1 MKACSQCQQLNQED
15 ANFCYQCGNDLG
27 SGAVSVVST
36 PISTRTDENLWRE
49 FIGPNADRYL
59 EQFKKFGSPQSPR
72 FALTWNWPAFL
83 YVSFL
88 WFLYRK
94 MYLYAAVYA
103 IGPMVSS
110 YLTGDMTSGIVWS
123 VVAGATANYV
133 YYWHCREHIAAI
145 KQQAWNDPAQQHTV
159 LKEEG
164 GVQPYVIW
172 VGVALY
178 LLFSLTM
185 FKMLQDGG
193 IELDPLLKKFKSTQN
208 VTGFSAG
215 VASSSMPETSPSPAR
230 RPLHRN
236 PRLPAFAPTA
246 YTCAAS
252 FSATSS

>member
-1 MKACSQCQQLNQED
+1 MKACIQCQQQNQDD

-27 SGAVSVVST
+27 VSNAASATST
-36 PISTRTDENLWRE
+36 PFSSRTDEDLWRD
-49 FIGPNADRYL
+49 FIGPNANRYL
-59 EQFKKFGSPQSPR
+59 EQFRRFGSPQSPR

-103 IGPMVSS
+103 IGPMVST

-133 YYWHCREHIAAI
+133 YYWHCRENIAAI
-145 KQQAWNDPAQQHTV
+145 KQHAWNDPIQQHAA

-172 VGVALY
+172 VGVVFY

-185 FKMLQDGG
+185 FKMLQDGA
-193 IELDPLLKKFKSTQN
+193 LDGDKVPKTTAKT
-208 VTGFSAG
+208 AG
-215 VASSSMPETSPSPAR
+215 NAEDVRVSVGAVVAT
-230 RPLHRN
+230 
-236 PRLPAFAPTA
+236 
-246 YTCAAS
+246 
-252 FSATSS
+252 

>member
-1 MKACSQCQQLNQED
+1 MKPCAQCQQQNQDD

-27 SGAVSVVST
+27 SPATASAEST
-36 PISTRTDENLWRE
+36 PFINRTDSDLWRD

-59 EQFKKFGSPQSPR
+59 QHFQKFGPPHAPR

-103 IGPMVSS
+103 MGPMVST

-145 KQQAWNDPAQQHTV
+145 KQQAWNDPAQQHAAM
-159 LKEEG
+159 KEEG

-172 VGVALY
+172 VGVVFY
-178 LLFSLTM
+178 LIFSLTM
-185 FKMLQDGG
+185 FKMFQEGA
-193 IELDPLLKKFKSTQN
+193 LDSDNVPKKRAKTAGTSRLSALSLPGDPGLKPAPVLL
-208 VTGFSAG
+208 VRR
-215 VASSSMPETSPSPAR
+215 SP
-230 RPLHRN
+230 
-236 PRLPAFAPTA
+236 
-246 YTCAAS
+246 
-252 FSATSS
+252 

>member
-1 MKACSQCQQLNQED
+1 MMGCKKNESGHEGYVTWHCGTLCAMKPCGQCQQQNQDD
-15 ANFCYQCGNDLG
+15 AKFCYQCGNEL
-27 SGAVSVVST
+27 AAAPAAALPST
-36 PISTRTDENLWRE
+36 PLSNRTDHDLWRD

-59 EQFKKFGSPQSPR
+59 EHFKKFGPAQSPR

-103 IGPMVSS
+103 IGPMVST
-110 YLTGDMTSGIVWS
+110 YVTGDMTSGVVWS

-145 KQQAWNDPAQQHTV
+145 KQQAWNDPAQQHV
-159 LKEEG
+159 ALKEEG

-172 VGVALY
+172 VGVVFY

-185 FKMLQDGG
+185 FKMLQEGM
-193 IELDPLLKKFKSTQN
+193 LDLEKAPKKPKTAGHAA
-208 VTGFSAG
+208 VFSG
-215 VASSSMPETSPSPAR
+215 VAAR
-230 RPLHRN
+230 
-236 PRLPAFAPTA
+236 
-246 YTCAAS
+246 
-252 FSATSS
+252 

>member
-1 MKACSQCQQLNQED
+1 MKPCGQCQQQNQDD

-27 SGAVSVVST
+27 VPATGAST
-36 PISTRTDENLWRE
+36 AISSRTDGDLWRD

-59 EQFKKFGSPQSPR
+59 EQFRKFGPPHAPR
-72 FALTWNWPAFL
+72 FALTWHWPAFL

-103 IGPMVSS
+103 IGPMVST
-110 YLTGDMTSGIVWS
+110 YLTGDLTSGIVWS

-133 YYWHCREHIAAI
+133 YYWHCREQIAAI
-145 KQQAWNDPAQQHTV
+145 KQRAWNDPAQQHAA

-172 VGVALY
+172 VGVMFY

-185 FKMLQDGG
+185 FKMLQEGA
-193 IELDPLLKKFKSTQN
+193 LDQDKGLKR
-208 VTGFSAG
+208 
-215 VASSSMPETSPSPAR
+215 PA
-230 RPLHRN
+230 
-236 PRLPAFAPTA
+236 APTGNA
-246 YTCAAS
+246 ADLTAAS
-252 FSATSS
+252 AK

>member
-1 MKACSQCQQLNQED
+1 MKACIQCQQQNQDD

-27 SGAVSVVST
+27 VSNAASATST
-36 PISTRTDENLWRE
+36 PFSSRTDEDLWRD
-49 FIGPNADRYL
+49 FIGPNANRYL
-59 EQFKKFGSPQSPR
+59 EQFRRFGSPQSPR

-103 IGPMVSS
+103 IGPMVST

-123 VVAGATANYV
+123 VVAGVTANYV
-133 YYWHCREHIAAI
+133 YYWHCRENIAAI
-145 KQQAWNDPAQQHTV
+145 KQHAWNDPIQQHAA

-172 VGVALY
+172 VGVVFY

-185 FKMLQDGG
+185 FKMLHDGA
-193 IELDPLLKKFKSTQN
+193 LDGDKVPKNPAKTAGN
-208 VTGFSAG
+208 AEAVRVTVGA
-215 VASSSMPETSPSPAR
+215 VA
-230 RPLHRN
+230 
-236 PRLPAFAPTA
+236 
-246 YTCAAS
+246 
-252 FSATSS
+252 AT

>member
-1 MKACSQCQQLNQED
+1 MKACIQCQQQNQDD

-27 SGAVSVVST
+27 VSNAASATST
-36 PISTRTDENLWRE
+36 PFSSRTDEDLWRD
-49 FIGPNADRYL
+49 FIGPNANRYM
-59 EQFKKFGSPQSPR
+59 EQFRRFGSPQSPR

-103 IGPMVSS
+103 IGPMVST

-133 YYWHCREHIAAI
+133 YYWHCRENIAAI
-145 KQQAWNDPAQQHTV
+145 KQHAWNDPIQQHAA

-172 VGVALY
+172 VGVVFY

-185 FKMLQDGG
+185 FKMLQDGA
-193 IELDPLLKKFKSTQN
+193 LDGDKVPKNPAKTAGN
-208 VTGFSAG
+208 AEDVRFSVGAV
-215 VASSSMPETSPSPAR
+215 VAT
-230 RPLHRN
+230 
-236 PRLPAFAPTA
+236 
-246 YTCAAS
+246 
-252 FSATSS
+252 

>member
-1 MKACSQCQQLNQED
+1 MKACIQCQQQNQDD

-27 SGAVSVVST
+27 VSNAASATST
-36 PISTRTDENLWRE
+36 PFSSRTDEDLWRD

-103 IGPMVSS
+103 IGPLVST

-145 KQQAWNDPAQQHTV
+145 KQQAWNDPTQQHVV

-172 VGVALY
+172 VGVVFY

-185 FKMLQDGG
+185 FKMLQEGA
-193 IELDPLLKKFKSTQN
+193 LDVDKVPKKPAKTAGNAEDVS
-208 VTGFSAG
+208 VSA
-215 VASSSMPETSPSPAR
+215 VA
-230 RPLHRN
+230 
-236 PRLPAFAPTA
+236 
-246 YTCAAS
+246 
-252 FSATSS
+252 AT

>member
-1 MKACSQCQQLNQED
+1 MKACIQCQQQNQDD

-27 SGAVSVVST
+27 VSNAASATST
-36 PISTRTDENLWRE
+36 PFSSRTDEDLWRD
-49 FIGPNADRYL
+49 FIGPNANRYL
-59 EQFKKFGSPQSPR
+59 EQFTRFGSPQSPR

-103 IGPMVSS
+103 IGPMVST

-123 VVAGATANYV
+123 VVAGVTANYV
-133 YYWHCREHIAAI
+133 YYWHCRENIAAI
-145 KQQAWNDPAQQHTV
+145 KQHAWNDPIQQHAA

-172 VGVALY
+172 VGVVFY

-185 FKMLQDGG
+185 FKMLQDGA
-193 IELDPLLKKFKSTQN
+193 LDGDKVPKNPAKT
-208 VTGFSAG
+208 AG
-215 VASSSMPETSPSPAR
+215 NAEDVRVSVGAVVAT
-230 RPLHRN
+230 
-236 PRLPAFAPTA
+236 
-246 YTCAAS
+246 
-252 FSATSS
+252 